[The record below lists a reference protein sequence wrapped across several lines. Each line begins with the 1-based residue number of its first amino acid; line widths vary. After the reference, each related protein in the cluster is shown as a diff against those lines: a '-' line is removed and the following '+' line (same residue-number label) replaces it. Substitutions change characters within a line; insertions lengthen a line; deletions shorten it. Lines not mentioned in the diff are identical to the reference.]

1 MPEFNSPIFSLTTT
15 MFLFNCQKSGKEA
28 YRMISDVP
36 EQGTKGKLL
45 KSFPCCTLLW
55 LARSWVAAV
64 LVA

>member
-1 MPEFNSPIFSLTTT
+1 
-15 MFLFNCQKSGKEA
+15 
-28 YRMISDVP
+28 MISDVP